1 LDTKPI
7 KQLLEKDMNRKE
19 FLLHLGAGAL
29 TIVGISGLLKTLNG
43 FSTKPKVSSGYG
55 SSPYGGKSLKAN
67 K

>member
-1 LDTKPI
+1 
-7 KQLLEKDMNRKE
+7 MNRKE